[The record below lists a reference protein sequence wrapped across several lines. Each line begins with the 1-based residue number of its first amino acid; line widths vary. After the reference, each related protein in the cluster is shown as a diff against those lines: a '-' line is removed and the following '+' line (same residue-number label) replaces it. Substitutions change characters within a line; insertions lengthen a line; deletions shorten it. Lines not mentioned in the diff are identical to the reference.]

1 LAEPIILAIESSC
14 DDTSAAVLR
23 GSTVLSNVVAG
34 QQVHEQYGGVVP
46 ELASR
51 AHQKNIVPTVHA
63 ALEDANISADELDA
77 IAFTQG
83 PGLMGS
89 LLVGACFAKGYA
101 QSLDIPLVAVNH
113 MEAHI
118 MAHFI
123 GQTPSVPMICLT
135 VSGGHTQIVMVKGP
149 LEFEVLGE
157 TMDDAAGEAFDK
169 CAKLIGLPYPGGPHL
184 DRLAQEGDPTRFK
197 FPIGQMANYQFSF
210 SGLKTAVLYFL
221 RKQLKEDP
229 EFIVK
234 NQADLAASIQFTI
247 VETLM
252 IKLKKAVKEKGVKSV
267 ALAGGVSANSE
278 LRDRLTS
285 WQGEGFSTYIPEF
298 QYCTDN
304 AAMIGCAGYHKFLKG
319 ELVGLDVVPLSRLKI

>member
-1 LAEPIILAIESSC
+1 M
-14 DDTSAAVLR
+14 
-23 GSTVLSNVVAG
+23 LSNVIAG
-34 QQVHEQYGGVVP
+34 QAVHEKYGGVVP

-51 AHQKNIVPTVHA
+51 EHQKNIVPTVHS
-63 ALEDANISADELDA
+63 ALSKAKVKAKDLTA

-101 QSLDIPLVAVNH
+101 QALGIPLVAVNH

-123 GQTPSVPMICLT
+123 EQTPEMPMICLT
-135 VSGGHTQIVMVKGP
+135 VSGGHTQIVHVKGP
-149 LEFEVLGE
+149 LEFEVMGGTL
-157 TMDDAAGEAFDK
+157 DDAAGEAFDK

-184 DRLAQEGDPTRFK
+184 DVLAKQGDPKRFK
-197 FPIGQMANYQFSF
+197 FPISKMPEYQFSF

-221 RKQLKEDP
+221 QKQLKDDP

-234 NQADLAASIQFTI
+234 NQADLAASIQYTI
-247 VETLM
+247 VETLL
-252 IKLKKAVKEKGVKSV
+252 IKLRKAVKEKGVKSV
-267 ALAGGVSANSE
+267 ALAGGVSANSH
-278 LRDRLTS
+278 LRDSVMAWRD
-285 WQGEGFSTYIPEF
+285 EGLEVYVTDF

-304 AAMIGCAGYHKFLKG
+304 AAMIGCVGYFRFIRGEEAGM
-319 ELVGLDVVPLSRLKI
+319 DVVPMSRLKI